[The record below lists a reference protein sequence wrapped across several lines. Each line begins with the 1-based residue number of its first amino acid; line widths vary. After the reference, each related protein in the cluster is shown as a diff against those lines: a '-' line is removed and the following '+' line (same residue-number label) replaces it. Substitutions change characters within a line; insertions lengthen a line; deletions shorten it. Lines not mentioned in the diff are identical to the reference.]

1 MEVKSTNDGQG
12 TGNDETKDR
21 ELRERW
27 EASLERGGRETGGEA
42 SEEDDNQD
50 QLFSENERQRLR
62 DLGVI

>member
-1 MEVKSTNDGQG
+1 MTDETASEH
-12 TGNDETKDR
+12 DETKDR

-27 EASLERGGRETGGEA
+27 EASLERGGHETGGEA